1 MEEHLYNLTALGS
14 KPGLERIGKLL
25 ISLGNPEA
33 NLKCVH
39 VAGTNGKG
47 STSYIIANI
56 LQKAGYR
63 VGRFTSPHVHSY
75 RERFT
80 LNGEAITAI
89 ELKTYLD
96 KIESLICQKFRDDAA
111 RPTEF
116 EVLTAIAFRW
126 FEDKEVDIV
135 LLEVGMGGIYDSTNV
150 VIPEVSVITS
160 IGLDHTSFLGNN
172 LAEIAYNKAGI
183 IKRQIPIVVGDIPKE
198 ALEVIEK
205 IALQN
210 DAPIY
215 MANKDILEVRDEDLS
230 GYNLDINWGEDILE
244 NTLFTLLGTYQL
256 DNLAT
261 ALTVIN
267 LLIKQG
273 YKVSLDNIRNGLGST
288 KMPGRLEVVSQNP
301 LVVLDVCHNE
311 EGARAVSNA
320 LLKLLPD
327 KSRVMV
333 CGIVDDKDAYSILKY
348 LGQNTSKCIITR
360 PEGRRG
366 YNWDRLLP
374 VWEELYPDILVTCEE
389 DIKLAVKY
397 ALSQLNGKNYLL
409 ICGSFYIID
418 QARRLFTAT

>member
-14 KPGLERIGKLL
+14 KPGLERIGSLL
-25 ISLGNPEA
+25 KSLGNPEA
-33 NLKCVH
+33 NLKYIH

-47 STSYIIANI
+47 STSYIIATI
-56 LQKAGYR
+56 LQEAGYK

-96 KIESLICQKFRDDAA
+96 KIESLICQKFSAADA

-116 EVLTAIAFRW
+116 EVLTAIAFSW
-126 FEDKEVDIV
+126 FEDNEADVV

-150 VIPEVSVITS
+150 IIPEVSVITS
-160 IGLDHTSFLGNN
+160 IGLDHTSFLGDN

-183 IKRQIPIVVGDIPKE
+183 IKKQIPVVVGDVSQV

-210 DAPIY
+210 EAPIY
-215 MANKDILEVRDEDLS
+215 MANKSMLKVRDEDLS
-230 GYNLDINWGEDILE
+230 GYNLDINWGEGILE
-244 NTLFTLLGTYQL
+244 NTLFTLLGSYQL

-273 YKVSLDNIRNGLGST
+273 YKISLDNIQNGLSTT
-288 KMPGRLEVVSQNP
+288 KMPGRLEVVSQDP

-320 LLKLLPD
+320 LLRLLPD
-327 KSRVMV
+327 KSRIMV

-348 LGQNTSKCIITR
+348 LGQNTTKCIITR

-366 YNWDRLLP
+366 HNWDRLLP

-389 DIKLAVKY
+389 DIKLAVKQ